1 MTVLLVHGMGRTPVS
16 MWRLSR
22 SLRHAGLR
30 TEMFAY
36 ATAWEQVD
44 QIVRRLQE
52 RLAALSC
59 AEYVVVGHSLGG
71 LLLRAAVAGLPHDIR
86 APRRIIML
94 GTPNR
99 SPRLAR
105 RFERAWWYRLMNGD
119 AGDLLAHE
127 ERLASL
133 PATTVPCTVIAGTR
147 GINGRWSPFGNEA
160 NDGLVAVSETELDGA
175 EESVTVPARHPFIMN
190 DRRVREIIRQHCSN
204 SEQVRSE
211 K

>member
-1 MTVLLVHGMGRTPVS
+1 
-16 MWRLSR
+16 
-22 SLRHAGLR
+22 
-30 TEMFAY
+30 MFAY
-36 ATAWEQVD
+36 ATAWQRVD
-44 QIVRRLQE
+44 QIVKRLQE
-52 RLAALSC
+52 RLTTLARD
-59 AEYVVVGHSLGG
+59 EYVVVGHSLGG
-71 LLLRAAVAGLPHDIR
+71 LLLRAAIAGLPRDIR

-105 RFERAWWYRLMNGD
+105 RFEHAWWYRLMNGD

-133 PATTVPCTVIAGTR
+133 PAAAVPCTVIAGTR

-175 EESVTVPARHPFIMN
+175 EELITVRARHPFIMN
-190 DRRVREIIRQHCSN
+190 HQRVREIIRSYCST
-204 SEQVRSE
+204 SAL
-211 K
+211 